1 MQTIVHVSFQS
12 ASRAELSVGIGRYL
26 ARLGQNVLIIGADTT
41 SGLLEELLGCPSDHA
56 AIMSRDGGGGVQ
68 ITHKAISGNPKDWVE
83 FARGHDIDTLWLDG
97 SPGTWCRDCEPDE
110 VLLSLR
116 PSWTE
121 TLALSNQVDRKATLL
136 AIDSPVL
143 TLGADDWRSL
153 VAPISELLG
162 PEAPLVSL
170 QPIGFEQRMDDLRS
184 KQLRLA
190 YDGTSIQRI
199 VTHLVDSEA
208 LARALRPAI
217 DAALSRLLDDP
228 DGTYEELTRLAA
240 LHPHPD
246 TLLAAMKFFRLQPR
260 PDRLPL
266 QTAIGYWHMT
276 GDASHTVLGDL
287 LRYALEH
294 RPNDVP
300 TDFVIAIAHDQ
311 PSLDDTLATTIASHL
326 QVHEPTEAKTI
337 VSVLDPLV
345 LEGRATIETFE
356 IYLPA
361 LAKVQ
366 GAQIANAAAERQ
378 ANRYRTNPAF
388 HIAWAQAILIDDD
401 NDTVTAL
408 LANNS
413 YNNML
418 VTQHA
423 PDIARKLSQRLSSGT
438 QEAVHALA
446 DYDGFLRA
454 IREGHP
460 TVVSPDAVAKSVVD
474 LYRLNR
480 LDAARQLAFADALDA
495 ASKRWAK
502 RSFMQ
507 RLWHKLPIELDTLVP
522 LRLRS

>member
-1 MQTIVHVSFQS
+1 MQ
-12 ASRAELSVGIGRYL
+12 E
-26 ARLGQNVLIIGADTT
+26 
-41 SGLLEELLGCPSDHA
+41 
-56 AIMSRDGGGGVQ
+56 AI
-68 ITHKAISGNPKDWVE
+68 
-83 FARGHDIDTLWLDG
+83 
-97 SPGTWCRDCEPDE
+97 
-110 VLLSLR
+110 
-116 PSWTE
+116 
-121 TLALSNQVDRKATLL
+121 
-136 AIDSPVL
+136 
-143 TLGADDWRSL
+143 
-153 VAPISELLG
+153 
-162 PEAPLVSL
+162 
-170 QPIGFEQRMDDLRS
+170 
-184 KQLRLA
+184 
-190 YDGTSIQRI
+190 
-199 VTHLVDSEA
+199 
-208 LARALRPAI
+208 
-217 DAALSRLLDDP
+217 
-228 DGTYEELTRLAA
+228 
-240 LHPHPD
+240 
-246 TLLAAMKFFRLQPR
+246 
-260 PDRLPL
+260 
-266 QTAIGYWHMT
+266 
-276 GDASHTVLGDL
+276 
-287 LRYALEH
+287 
-294 RPNDVP
+294 
-300 TDFVIAIAHDQ
+300 
-311 PSLDDTLATTIASHL
+311 
-326 QVHEPTEAKTI
+326 EAKTI

-366 GAQIANAAAERQ
+366 GATIANSAAERQ

-388 HIAWAQAILIDDD
+388 HIAWAQAVLIDDD